1 MSLDQIPSKRR
12 LEMYKALKISG
23 ILFLSYLALTL
34 SVVFNTPI
42 RTFDQWVHKID
53 MPNFPWIW
61 EFTIRRIDD
70 LGLRGLTAPILIILA
85 IFIGRR
91 FQSWRPLNLAILAIL
106 LLNLLVGA
114 SKIGFGR
121 TKPRLKIDELFA
133 DGLSYPSGHSSNALL
148 TWGLMAY
155 FIYRYTHKEPFQ
167 GFRLRWAVAVIS
179 LAVCAASI
187 LRDTHWV
194 SDLIGGLFVGG
205 AILVLVIAIDR
216 AWPSKKQPS

>member
-1 MSLDQIPSKRR
+1 
-12 LEMYKALKISG
+12 MYKALKVSG
-23 ILFLSYLALTL
+23 LLFFSYLALTL
-34 SVVFNTPI
+34 SVVLNTPI
-42 RTFDQWVHKID
+42 RAFDQWVHEID

-179 LAVCAASI
+179 ISVCAASI

-205 AILVLVIAIDR
+205 AILVFVIAIDR

>member
-1 MSLDQIPSKRR
+1 MSLDHIPSKRR
-12 LEMYKALKISG
+12 LEMYKALKVSG
-23 ILFLSYLALTL
+23 LLFFSYLALTL
-34 SVVFNTPI
+34 SVVLNTPI
-42 RTFDQWVHKID
+42 RAFDQWVHEID

-179 LAVCAASI
+179 ISVCAASI

-205 AILVLVIAIDR
+205 AILVFVIAIDR

>member
-1 MSLDQIPSKRR
+1 MSLDQIPSKRK

-23 ILFLSYLALTL
+23 LLFLSYLALTL

>member
-1 MSLDQIPSKRR
+1 
-12 LEMYKALKISG
+12 MYKALKISG
-23 ILFLSYLALTL
+23 LLFFSYLALTL
-34 SVVFNTPI
+34 SVVLNTPI
-42 RTFDQWVHKID
+42 RAFDQWVHEID

-179 LAVCAASI
+179 ISVCAASI

-205 AILVLVIAIDR
+205 AILVFVIAIDR

>member
-1 MSLDQIPSKRR
+1 
-12 LEMYKALKISG
+12 MYKALKISG
-23 ILFLSYLALTL
+23 LLFLSYVALTL
-34 SVVFNTPI
+34 SVVLNTPI
-42 RTFDQWVHKID
+42 RAFDQWVHEID

-91 FQSWRPLNLAILAIL
+91 FQSWRPLNLSLLAIL

-155 FIYRYTHKEPFQ
+155 LVYRYTHKEPFQ
-167 GFRLRWAVAVIS
+167 GFRLRWSVAVIS
-179 LAVCAASI
+179 LSVCAASI

-205 AILVLVIAIDR
+205 AILVFVIAIDR

>member
-1 MSLDQIPSKRR
+1 MSLDHIPSKRR

-23 ILFLSYLALTL
+23 LLFFSYLALTL
-34 SVVFNTPI
+34 SVVLNTPI
-42 RTFDQWVHKID
+42 RAFDQWVHEID

-179 LAVCAASI
+179 ISVCAASI

-205 AILVLVIAIDR
+205 AILVFVIAIDR

>member
-23 ILFLSYLALTL
+23 LLFLSYLALTL

-61 EFTIRRIDD
+61 EFTIRRIDN

>member
-1 MSLDQIPSKRR
+1 MSLDQIPSKRS

-23 ILFLSYLALTL
+23 LLFLSYLALTL

-155 FIYRYTHKEPFQ
+155 FIYRYTHKGPFQ

>member
-1 MSLDQIPSKRR
+1 MSIEQIPSQRR
-12 LEMYKALKISG
+12 VEMIRAVKISAL
-23 ILFLSYLALTL
+23 LFLGYIIVTL
-34 SVVFNTPI
+34 SVLLDTPV
-42 RTFDQWVHKID
+42 RAFDQFVHEVD
-53 MPNFPWIW
+53 MPDYPWIL
-61 EFTIRRIDD
+61 EFTVRRIDD
-70 LGLRGLTAPILIILA
+70 LGLRGLTAPLLLLLA

-91 FQSWRPLNLAILAIL
+91 FQSWRPFNLSLLAIL
-106 LLNLLVGA
+106 LLNLVVGA

-133 DGLSYPSGHSSNALL
+133 DGMSYPSGHSSNALL

-155 FIYRYTHKEPFQ
+155 LIYRYSHREPFE
-167 GFRLRWAVAVIS
+167 GLKLTWAVAVIS

-194 SDLIGGLFVGG
+194 SDLLGGLFVGG
-205 AILVLVIAIDR
+205 ALLVFVVAIDR

>member
-23 ILFLSYLALTL
+23 LLFLSYLALTL

>member
-23 ILFLSYLALTL
+23 ILFLSYLALTV

>member
-1 MSLDQIPSKRR
+1 MSLDQIPSKRS

-23 ILFLSYLALTL
+23 LLFLSYLALTL

>member
-12 LEMYKALKISG
+12 LEMYKALRISG
-23 ILFLSYLALTL
+23 LLFLSYLALTL